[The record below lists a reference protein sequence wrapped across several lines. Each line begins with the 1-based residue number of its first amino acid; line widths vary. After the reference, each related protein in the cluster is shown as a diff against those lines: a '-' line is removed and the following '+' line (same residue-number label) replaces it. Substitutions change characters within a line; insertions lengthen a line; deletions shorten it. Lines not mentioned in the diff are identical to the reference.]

1 MSEHSLIVEGQ
12 MPGREDRKERL
23 TKVRSAQI
31 LDAALKVFAKKGY
44 RGATIREIASEAGVA
59 EGTIYNYFPSKK
71 DLLISIPGQLGALP
85 MTAMADMALKVAQP
99 DAKYYEGF
107 LRTVLSQGMKR
118 LAENKDFL
126 RVLLSTLPSM
136 DEETL
141 EEYIKRTPLYFS
153 EVLEGFLETGIKR
166 GVFREM
172 NTAIVARAFIGV
184 FIIHILIQEM
194 LPPEILPHID
204 YDEVAEEVVRLFLY
218 GVAVHK
224 EGVE

>member
-1 MSEHSLIVEGQ
+1 MA
-12 MPGREDRKERL
+12 GREDRKERL
-23 TKVRSAQI
+23 TKMRSAQI
-31 LDAALKVFAKKGY
+31 LDAALKVFAKRGF

-59 EGTIYNYFPSKK
+59 EGTIYNYFGSKK

-85 MTAMADMALKVAQP
+85 MTTIADVALKVAQP

-107 LRTVLSQGMKR
+107 LRTIVSQGMKR

-126 RVLLSTLPSM
+126 KVLLSTLPTM
-136 DEETL
+136 DEKTM

-153 EVLEGFLETGIKR
+153 GVMEEFLKTGIEK

-172 NTAIVARAFIGV
+172 NTAIVARAFIGL
-184 FIIHILIQEM
+184 FIINTLLQ
-194 LPPEILPHID
+194 EILPGEILPRID

-218 GVAVHK
+218 GVTVHR
-224 EGVE
+224 ENVE

>member
-1 MSEHSLIVEGQ
+1 MA
-12 MPGREDRKERL
+12 GRENRKERL
-23 TKVRSAQI
+23 TKMRSAQI
-31 LDAALKVFAKKGY
+31 LDAALKIFAKRGF

-59 EGTIYNYFPSKK
+59 EGTIYNYFGSKQ

-85 MTAMADMALKVAQP
+85 MTTIADVALKVAQP

-107 LRTVLSQGMKR
+107 LRTIVSQGMKR
-118 LAENKDFL
+118 LAENKDFIK
-126 RVLLSTLPSM
+126 VLLSTLPTM
-136 DEETL
+136 DEKTM

-153 EVLEGFLETGIKR
+153 GVMEEFLKTGVEK

-184 FIIHILIQEM
+184 FIINTLLQ
-194 LPPEILPHID
+194 EILPGEILPRID

-218 GVAVHK
+218 GVTVPR
-224 EGVE
+224 EDV